1 MAGVANRQGMVFVD
15 DDDEDD
21 SAPVMTSYE
30 HGLQRPGSPV
40 SSSGVESEGSYAEV
54 YSDDSYHS
62 DGDEIAEMWDPYCTC
77 IISLKLV
84 LCGLASHFFAV
95 NFLVKPCTSYV
106 RKGGCIQETCIV
118 IL

>member
-1 MAGVANRQGMVFVD
+1 MMAGVANRQGMIFVD
-15 DDDEDD
+15 DDDDDD

-77 IISLKLV
+77 IL
-84 LCGLASHFFAV
+84 F
-95 NFLVKPCTSYV
+95 T
-106 RKGGCIQETCIV
+106 ETCCS
-118 IL
+118 LWAS